1 MSENFNIEDLVKWA
15 NPKDTFQSSR
25 VFVIVDINYD
35 TNEIHIAD
43 EYGEGIVFEEDIVTI
58 GEQNN

>member
-15 NPKDTFQSSR
+15 NPQTIFQANR
-25 VFVIVDINYD
+25 VFTIVDINYD

-58 GEQNN
+58 EK

>member
-1 MSENFNIEDLVKWA
+1 MSEKFNIEDLVKWA

-35 TNEIHIAD
+35 TNEILIAD
-43 EYGEGIVFEEDIVTI
+43 EYGEGIVFEEDIVI
-58 GEQNN
+58 IKK